1 MQTTLLFQVLTEE
14 TPNIDEIRCMLES
27 KNYIIPPSYTNEN
40 IIPNI
45 IDNVFAGEWILTIPE
60 GIININLFK
69 GKTSSVDYMLFSG
82 DSELYNGYA
91 GDALCILESTK
102 TSDNVSRNTAVYQ
115 RIIKMMTYNKMYP
128 ESKAIQI
135 MFWIDSNWSEKLTQ
149 TAMLGFRMMDTLN
162 IKLFATIG
170 SQLCD
175 IKDKYQ
181 IMPFTTTDSL
191 IQCKNNIPQKKGN
204 QSIRLRRDNS
214 TFYISLKLDKGDGQY
229 AGIIS
234 HDPNVGFLSAVLNCI
249 EKMEPDSIYIIENHG
264 IQQKYFDKSPSS
276 KLWYSLNK
284 MNIVFNEC
292 TIKTLPELP
301 NRYFDLENEMTE
313 KLSTILCDMISTTR
327 TIFSNHGGCAL
338 TCIKGTNCKESVGRK
353 MPRPDIVFEDEC
365 KKEILIIEGKLEKE
379 LIKGVKQL
387 SEEHLK
393 GFVEILNKNYPSHTI
408 KKGLCITIDNIDNIS
423 KYENLEYPVLFALDM
438 NGRFIDL
445 R

>member
-1 MQTTLLFQVLTEE
+1 MQTTLFQVLTEE
-14 TPNIDEIRCMLES
+14 TPNIDEIRIMLEFN
-27 KNYIIPPSYTNEN
+27 NYIIPSSYTNEN

-60 GIININLFK
+60 GIINIKLFK

-115 RIIKMMTYNKMYP
+115 RISKFMTYNKMYP

-135 MFWIDSNWSEKLTQ
+135 MFWIDSNWSETLTQ
-149 TAMLGFRMMDTLN
+149 TAILGFRMMDTLN

-204 QSIRLRRDNS
+204 QSIRLRRDDS
-214 TFYISLKLDKGDGQY
+214 IFYISLKLDKGDGQY
-229 AGIIS
+229 AGVIS

-249 EKMEPDSIYIIENHG
+249 EKIEPGSIYIIENHG

-313 KLSTILCDMISTTR
+313 KLCTILCDMISTTR

-338 TCIKGTNCKESVGRK
+338 TCIKGTNCEESVGRK

-379 LIKGVKQL
+379 LTKGVKQL
-387 SEEHLK
+387 TEEHLK